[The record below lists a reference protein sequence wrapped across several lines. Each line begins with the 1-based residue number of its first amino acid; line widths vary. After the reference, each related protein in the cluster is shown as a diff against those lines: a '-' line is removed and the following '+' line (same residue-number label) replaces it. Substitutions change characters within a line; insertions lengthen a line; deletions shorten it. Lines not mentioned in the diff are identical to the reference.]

1 MKEKN
6 ISALKKYVERTKYIL
21 NLASPQV
28 DGIDDE
34 ESYREVL
41 LSTFDEIK
49 FLADK
54 NNETIDPYLNKI
66 ADKNSK
72 LSKKDIEIMRE
83 FCSLLV
89 DTTAMES
96 IDLPIIQM
104 QTERVLEAAEKTNDI
119 KTKLLAYDEAV
130 ASAYMMLNLTI
141 RLYPENDICF
151 HYRDVGLNACEHI
164 LEYLDKDKF
173 VSLPD
178 EECKELVLIDSRYIR
193 SLFDWLDKEEKE
205 EYNEHDLSMMRRA
218 LEISKDPFYI
228 EQVPNYNWD
237 IHIFR
242 TLQYLADF
250 TEYHNAHGYTLDQLK
265 EITGYTRDLIEFIK
279 KHPELEERCS
289 EVEQQ
294 LYLLRNTYLSK
305 EISKREY
312 KKGLLHLMEL
322 KNNKDFSARS
332 MFLNFIIPYEY
343 ILTLKEGTITKKEYK
358 TVSVIY
364 EEMVS
369 YVYRMPKSGTLSFML
384 TFLSEVLKNF
394 VEVPGGL
401 TIGEMCL
408 KLIAAIHPITYVH
421 TLSVANITSYLIS
434 CLIDKNPELLIGI
447 LKTKN
452 KKEVKKRKEEIVDF
466 AYQAAL
472 LHDVGKLFIVETI
485 ITYGRHLVADELDL
499 IRIHP
504 SVGAALLSKYDN
516 TKAYQDAAKG
526 HHKWFNNKGGYP
538 GDFDLD
544 ASSNKII
551 VSALTVAD
559 CLDAA
564 TDTVG
569 RNYKTGKKLSSV
581 MDELEKDMGVRYDP
595 NIVTLIRNDDDVYDG
610 IVDLITEGRA
620 ENYRIVYHI
629 LKEL

>member
-1 MKEKN
+1 MKEEN
-6 ISALKKYVERTKYIL
+6 ISALKEYVERTKYIL
-21 NLASPQV
+21 NLASPQL
-28 DGIDDE
+28 DGIDDA

-49 FLADK
+49 ELADK
-54 NNETIDPYLNKI
+54 NNETLDPYLKKL
-66 ADKNSK
+66 ADKGTE
-72 LSKKDIEIMRE
+72 LSAEDIEIMRE

-104 QTERVLEAAEKTNDI
+104 QTERILEAAEKTDDI
-119 KTKLLAYDEAV
+119 KTKLVAYDEAV

-141 RLYPENDICF
+141 RLYPESDICF
-151 HYRDVGLNACEHI
+151 HYRDLGLDACRHI

-173 VSLPD
+173 MDLPD
-178 EECKELVLIDSRYIR
+178 EECKELVLVDSRYIR

-205 EYNEHDLSMMRRA
+205 EYNEHDLAMMRRA

-228 EQVPNYNWD
+228 NEVPNYNWD
-237 IHIFR
+237 VHIFR

-250 TEYHNAHGYTLDQLK
+250 TEYHNGHGYNLEQLK
-265 EITGYTRDLIEFIK
+265 EITSYTRELIEFIK

-289 EVEQQ
+289 EVEQN

-305 EISKREY
+305 EINIDEY
-312 KKGLLHLMEL
+312 KDGLLHLMKL
-322 KNNKDFSARS
+322 KDNNDFSARS

-343 ILTLKEGTITKKEYK
+343 ILTLKDSDICEEEYK
-358 TVSVIY
+358 NVSKIY

-394 VEVPGGL
+394 IEVPGGI

-408 KLIAAIHPITYVH
+408 RLIAAIHPITYVH
-421 TLSVANITSYLIS
+421 TLSVANITSYLTR
-434 CLIDKNPELLIGI
+434 CLLDKNPELYIG
-447 LKTKN
+447 LLNTKDIEEVIN
-452 KKEVKKRKEEIVDF
+452 KKEEIVDF
-466 AYQAAL
+466 AYKSAL

-485 ITYGRHLVADELDL
+485 ITYGRHLVADELNL

-504 SVGAALLSKYDN
+504 SVGAALLAKYDN
-516 TKAYQDAAKG
+516 TKDYQDAAKG
-526 HHKWFNNKGGYP
+526 HHKYFNNEGGYP
-538 GDFDLD
+538 RDFDLD
-544 ASSNKII
+544 ASKNKII

-564 TDTVG
+564 TDRVG
-569 RNYKTGKKLSSV
+569 RNYKMGKKLSSV
-581 MDELEKDMGVRYDP
+581 MDELEKDIGVRYDP
-595 NIVTLIRNDDDVYDG
+595 NFVSLIRNDDNVYDG
-610 IVDLITEGRA
+610 IVELITKGRD
-620 ENYRIVYHI
+620 ENYRTVYHI